1 MKVSDVM
8 TKEVLT
14 VTEDARVSDVARLL
28 MEKGFSGVP
37 VVNESNEIVGMVTES
52 DLLPKMKKIP
62 FSRIRVPV
70 FFGEWLDAKDFDSLI
85 EEAKSSLIV
94 DIMST
99 DLVTISSEEEM
110 GKAAEL
116 MTTHEIKRLPV
127 VDDKKLVGM
136 ITRAD
141 IIRALA

>member
-1 MKVSDVM
+1 MKVCDVM

-14 VTEDARVSDVARLL
+14 VREDACVSDVARLL

-37 VVNESNEIVGMVTES
+37 VVNDSNEIIGIITES

-70 FFGEWLDAKDFDSLI
+70 FFGEWLDAEDFDSLV
-85 EEAKSSLIV
+85 EGAKSSKIA

-99 DLVTISSEEEM
+99 DLVTIAPEDEM

-127 VDDKKLVGM
+127 VDGKKLVGM

-141 IIRALA
+141 IIRALV